1 MKSTEELFHEIQ
13 SGKEVLEYLEENQE
27 EIMQCTLPEYL
38 KQWLSEKNT
47 SKAMVVK
54 KSNLSKPYVYQ
65 IFQGKKSPSRD
76 KIIALSFGFAMNCE
90 ETQKFLKQAGY
101 RELYPR
107 DGRDVL
113 ILSGIRDKLDII
125 AMNERLY
132 DHEVEVLD

>member
-1 MKSTEELFHEIQ
+1 MKSTEELLHEIQ
-13 SGKEVLEYLEENQE
+13 SGKDILEYFEENQK
-27 EIMQCTLPEYL
+27 EIMQSTLPEYL
-38 KQWLSEKNT
+38 KIWLKEKNT
-47 SKAMVVK
+47 TKAMVVK

-76 KIIALSFGFAMNCE
+76 KIIAISFGFTMNCE
-90 ETQKFLKQAGY
+90 ETQKLLKQAGY

-107 DGRDVL
+107 DGRDAL

>member
-1 MKSTEELFHEIQ
+1 MKTTEELYNEIQ
-13 SGKEVLEYLEENQE
+13 SGKDILNYLEENQE
-27 EIMQCTLPEYL
+27 EIMQATLPEYL
-38 KQWLSEKNT
+38 KIWLQEKDT
-47 SKAMVVK
+47 TKAQVVK

-76 KIIALSFGFAMNCE
+76 KIIAISFGFEMTCE
-90 ETQKFLKQAGY
+90 ETQKLLKQAGF

-113 ILSGIRDKLDII
+113 ILSGIRDKLNMID
-125 AMNERLY
+125 MNERLY

>member
-13 SGKEVLEYLEENQE
+13 SGKDILDFLEENQE

-38 KQWLSEKNT
+38 KLWLKEKNVT
-47 SKAMVVK
+47 KAMVVK

-76 KIIALSFGFAMNCE
+76 KIIALSFGFDMNYE